1 MGQGTGRFD
10 TLLLA
15 GAVLILFL
23 LLGPLLTVPLH
34 IPLNY
39 NEGWNAY
46 FAQRAIVA
54 GAGPLYPAA
63 NSLVF
68 NNYPPL
74 SFYLVGAFGRYVV
87 GDMIVAGR
95 IVALASLLASAALL
109 GVCVSLLGGR
119 LRGSLAAS
127 GLLLLYSSTF
137 FRDYVAMDDPQWL
150 AHALMLGGLV
160 VLLRSQAARYP
171 AGRVAAAAALMV
183 VGGFVKH
190 NLVGLPIAVTIWLA
204 MLQPRAAA
212 VWLAASIGGVGLGL
226 AATQMRFG
234 HAALVDILAY
244 HRVFRAGRVNKA
256 FGPLIALLP
265 MMLIAGLAFRRRLE
279 GDRPMLFAALFV
291 VISLLTGIVQR
302 LGEGVY
308 YNAHF
313 ETMIALCLTT
323 GLAVS
328 RISAAGLPF
337 GSRAIGPASLLG
349 FAVIPILVMMPWQLR
364 RSWVDIDGRGARARS
379 WQPTIA
385 RIAASPGSAGC
396 ESLSLCFWAHKPFAV
411 DVFNLDQSIL
421 MGASIARF
429 DGLAG
434 AHAFGVFE
442 YSGDSFSG
450 TDAAG
455 NPQAD
460 PLLLDLQEHGYTP
473 IAKGPG
479 EGLLLG
485 RERGNTW
492 PRGSSQ
498 AGGPRLMF
506 DGRPGLFKRT

>member
-1 MGQGTGRFD
+1 MGPGIGTFD
-10 TLLLA
+10 ILLLV

-23 LLGPLLTVPLH
+23 LLGPLLTIPLH

-46 FAQRAIVA
+46 LDQRAVVA

-74 SFYLVGAFGRYVV
+74 SFYLVGAIGRYVV

-95 IVALASLLASAALL
+95 IVAITSLLASAALL
-109 GVCVSLLGGR
+109 GVCVRMLGGR

-150 AHALMLGGLV
+150 AHALMLGGLA
-160 VLLRSQAARYP
+160 VLLRGQATRYP
-171 AGRVAAAAALMV
+171 ASHVATAAALMV
-183 VGGFVKH
+183 AGGFVKH
-190 NLVGLPIAVTIWLA
+190 NLVGLPLAVTIWLA
-204 MLQPRAAA
+204 VIQPRAAT

-226 AATQMRFG
+226 VATQMLFG
-234 HAALVDILAY
+234 HAAFVDILAH
-244 HRVFRAGRVNKA
+244 HRVFRAGRVIKA
-256 FGPLIALLP
+256 LQRLIPLLP
-265 MMLIAGLAFRRRLE
+265 MMLIAGLAFRRRLQ
-279 GDRPMLFAALFV
+279 GDQSMLLAALFV
-291 VISLLTGIVQR
+291 VISLMTGIVQR

-313 ETMIALCLTT
+313 ETMLALCLTT
-323 GLAVS
+323 GLLIS
-328 RISAAGLPF
+328 RIPAAGLPF
-337 GSRAIGPASLLG
+337 GSRAIGPAALLG
-349 FAVIPILVMMPWQLR
+349 FAVIPIVVMMPWQLR
-364 RSWVDIDGRGARARS
+364 RAWVDIDDRIARARS

-385 RIAASPGSAGC
+385 RIAASPGVAGC
-396 ESLSLCFWAHKPFAV
+396 ESLSLCFWAHKPFTV

-421 MGASIARF
+421 MGASIMRF
-429 DGLAG
+429 DGLAST
-434 AHAFGVFE
+434 HAFGVFE

-450 TDAAG
+450 MDAVG
-455 NPQAD
+455 NPERD
-460 PLLLDLQEHGYTP
+460 PLLLDLQAHGYTP

-479 EGLLLG
+479 EVLLLG
-485 RERGNTW
+485 ASNTGQ
-492 PRGSSQ
+492 R
-498 AGGPRLMF
+498 R
-506 DGRPGLFKRT
+506 RNRTWTDSAR